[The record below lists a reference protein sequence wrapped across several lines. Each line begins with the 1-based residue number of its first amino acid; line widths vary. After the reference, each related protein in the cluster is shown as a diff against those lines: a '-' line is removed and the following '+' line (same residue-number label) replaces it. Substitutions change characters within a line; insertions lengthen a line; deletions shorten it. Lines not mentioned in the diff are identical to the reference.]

1 MCAQFSTKQQH
12 NSQLAAGLHPEKLHL
27 VDYGLQKAL
36 MHMCLYCVFPGTKMD
51 TLNITTKKIDQ
62 QKKIVVIK

>member
-1 MCAQFSTKQQH
+1 MCAQFSTNQQH
-12 NSQLAAGLHPEKLHL
+12 NSQLAAGLHPEKFHL

-36 MHMCLYCVFPGTKMD
+36 MCLYCVFPGT
-51 TLNITTKKIDQ
+51 KIDQ

>member
-1 MCAQFSTKQQH
+1 MCVQFSTKQQH

-36 MHMCLYCVFPGTKMD
+36 THMCLYYVFPGTKMD
-51 TLNITTKKIDQ
+51 HTQCHHQENRPTEKNSGY
-62 QKKIVVIK
+62 